1 MGTMFTI
8 ITALILITSFLIAAI
23 IHIKKIQTEL
33 KEISEEQSQQNED
46 IKNLMI
52 AHVQLVN
59 AIQEAAKFIKEE
71 KNVGWKKPMGE
82 A

>member
-1 MGTMFTI
+1 MGTLITI

-23 IHIKKIQTEL
+23 IHIRKIQTEL
-33 KEISEEQSQQNED
+33 EEISEEQSQQNED

>member
-8 ITALILITSFLIAAI
+8 ITALIVITVFLIYTI

-33 KEISEEQSQQNED
+33 EEISEEQSRQNED

-52 AHVQLVN
+52 GYYQLSQ
-59 AIQEAAKFIKEE
+59 AIKDAAMIQEAQRTKYKA
-71 KNVGWKKPMGE
+71 
-82 A
+82 

>member
-33 KEISEEQSQQNED
+33 KEISEEQSRQNED

-52 AHVQLVN
+52 AHYELVQVLKDV
-59 AIQEAAKFIKEE
+59 AWIQEGQKTKY
-71 KNVGWKKPMGE
+71 E